1 MTPKVKM
8 YSKVP
13 CPYCVRAKE
22 FFNSRNIPVEEID
35 LTGNFDEMDKLKE
48 RTGHRT
54 FPQIFINDQ
63 FVGGYSDLIEKIE
76 EGSLKI

>member
-48 RTGHRT
+48 CTGHRT

-76 EGSLKI
+76 EGSLKL

>member
-1 MTPKVKM
+1 MAPKVKM

-76 EGSLKI
+76 EGSLKL